1 MPDEWQTG
9 TLDNGAFGLPQP
21 GGKTLLS
28 FKQESPSD
36 HVDPAEVLKALG
48 IEAPAPKSAPEGAAA
63 AAASP
68 TCDGDVC
75 EMPKK
80 E

>member
-1 MPDEWQTG
+1 M
-9 TLDNGAFGLPQP
+9 FGLRLPLP

-48 IEAPAPKSAPEGAAA
+48 IDAPAAKSAPEGAS
-63 AAASP
+63 AAASA

>member
-1 MPDEWQTG
+1 M
-9 TLDNGAFGLPQP
+9 FGLHLPLP
-21 GGKTLLS
+21 GGKVLLS

-48 IEAPAPKSAPEGAAA
+48 IDASAPESAPEGAS
-63 AAASP
+63 AAASA
-68 TCDGDVC
+68 TCDEDVC

>member
-1 MPDEWQTG
+1 M
-9 TLDNGAFGLPQP
+9 FGLHLPLP
-21 GGKTLLS
+21 GGKLLLS

-48 IEAPAPKSAPEGAAA
+48 IDAAAAPKSEPEGAS
-63 AAASP
+63 AAASA
-68 TCDGDVC
+68 TCGEDVC

>member
-1 MPDEWQTG
+1 M
-9 TLDNGAFGLPQP
+9 
-21 GGKTLLS
+21 LLS

-48 IEAPAPKSAPEGAAA
+48 INASAPESAPEGAS
-63 AAASP
+63 AAASA
-68 TCDGDVC
+68 TCDEDVC